1 MTNAL
6 EIVEQMFDVID
17 GHRWADYATACTPDV
32 VMVSPSGPLQ
42 SPAEWVQF
50 SRRFARAMPDG
61 RHWITT
67 AVQEGD
73 RVAVQG
79 EWTGTHTGP
88 LTTTDGEVAPT
99 GATVVLRFCAMAEL
113 RDARLSRVEIYFD
126 QMQLLAQ
133 IGLVPVPPPPE
144 VELPTIRGPEVG

>member
-1 MTNAL
+1 
-6 EIVEQMFDVID
+6 
-17 GHRWADYATACTPDV
+17 
-32 VMVSPSGPLQ
+32 
-42 SPAEWVQF
+42 
-50 SRRFARAMPDG
+50 MPDG

-73 RVAVQG
+73 HVAVQG

-88 LTTTDGEVAPT
+88 RATPDGEVAPT

-133 IGLVPVPPPPE
+133 IGLVPVAAA
-144 VELPTIRGPEVG
+144 